1 MITPPFRRLVVYTCL
16 TFAIL
21 YTFYHLDRL
30 QSAWRPE
37 RPSVGE
43 VRPPPLHQVEWSTV
57 IEHFPVTS
65 FIPLPTAKPTSIPT
79 IQQKAGRESS
89 ARKKERLE
97 RQAAVKKSFQHA
109 WEGYK
114 KYAWMEDEVAPI
126 SGTFITSFGGR
137 AATLVDTLDTL
148 WIMDLL
154 EEFVEAVQALDEID
168 FSTSD
173 AEIMNLFETTIRYLG
188 GLLGAYDISGG
199 KYPKLLEKAVI
210 LGDMLYKAFDT
221 PNRMPIT
228 RWLWKK

>member
-1 MITPPFRRLVVYTCL
+1 MITPPFRRLVFYTAL
-16 TFAIL
+16 TLAIF
-21 YTFYHLDRL
+21 YTLYHLDRL
-30 QSAWRPE
+30 QSAWGSDPLVDE
-37 RPSVGE
+37 A
-43 VRPPPLHQVEWSTV
+43 RPPPPHQVEWATV
-57 IEHFPVTS
+57 LEHFPVTS

-79 IQQKAGRESS
+79 IQQKAQSESTPK
-89 ARKKERLE
+89 KKERLE
-97 RQAAVKKSFQHA
+97 RRDAVKQSFEHA

-148 WIMDLL
+148 WIMDLRT
-154 EEFVEAVQALDEID
+154 EFVEAVQALDDLD

-173 AEIMNLFETTIRYLG
+173 AETMNIFETTIRYLG

-199 KYPKLLEKAVI
+199 KYPRLLEKAVT
-210 LGDMLYKAFDT
+210 LGDMMYKAFDT
-221 PNRMPIT
+221 PNRMPKT